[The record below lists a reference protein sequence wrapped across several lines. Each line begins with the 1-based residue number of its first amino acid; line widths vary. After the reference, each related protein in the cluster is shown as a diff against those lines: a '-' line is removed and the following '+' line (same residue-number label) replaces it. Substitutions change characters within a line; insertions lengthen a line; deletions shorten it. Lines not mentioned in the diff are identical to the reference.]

1 MLALSLR
8 GITVI
13 RLTACQIKSY
23 SVIVEQKNAG
33 EGYSDFAVF
42 VIQSFFFS
50 CSNNALRCRP
60 SLMEINHFK
69 CIIILIGG
77 SYYFCQGEFHLQCIF
92 VGSQ

>member
-1 MLALSLR
+1 MPGKVTLISPSLSFK
-8 GITVI
+8 V
-13 RLTACQIKSY
+13 
-23 SVIVEQKNAG
+23 
-33 EGYSDFAVF
+33 
-42 VIQSFFFS
+42 FFFS